1 MSQIINVY
9 GYDVHYIKKSDGT
22 IMYFAADIV
31 RQFNTKNGKKKRFT
45 HCLELNETK
54 ELIQVISENR
64 ERMSVNS
71 GVAVILDHPCN
82 TDKMT
87 KYLHVENVIEYVT
100 ISEINYGMVGYV
112 ACLDLLHYI
121 LCWCDMKFGY
131 TVYHFLSQEFEKG
144 NSPITEKLHN
154 EYYKLLEKTNE
165 LTDEVKSLQAEKKEI
180 IDKVKRETDTSYCD
194 YEIDRYITY
203 IYQKDNMTLEVK
215 KLSKKYN
222 KTAYKKFLY
231 DYFCDKMTKEQ
242 IDDAI
247 LNNQEPEFDDT
258 DLRIIYAKNNGV
270 GESFKRYIINM
281 LKEQLRGCSFIHKI
295 TLNKIIFNRSI
306 TVDDIIYIRKLCKQI
321 RTDVF
326 TYNPTK

>member
-1 MSQIINVY
+1 MTLIVNVY

-31 RQFNTKNGKKKRFT
+31 KQFNTKNNTRKQLRY
-45 HCLELNETK
+45 CLENRETK
-54 ELIQVISENR
+54 ELIEVISENSKK
-64 ERMSVNS
+64 SV
-71 GVAVILDHPCN
+71 VHPMQVIPPMGMVSRQN
-82 TDKMT
+82 VWN
-87 KYLHVENVIEYVT
+87 VENVIEYVKIEEDNWST
-100 ISEINYGMVGYV
+100 AGYV
-112 ACLDLLHYI
+112 VCLELLHHI
-121 LCWCDMKFGY
+121 LMWCDVKFGY
-131 TVYHFLSQEFEKG
+131 IVYHYLSEEFEKG
-144 NSPITEKLHN
+144 NSPITEKLHK
-154 EYYKLLEKTNE
+154 EYYKLLEKNNE
-165 LTDEVKSLQAEKKEI
+165 LTDEVNSLKAEKNEI
-180 IDKVKRETDTSYCD
+180 INRVKRETDTSYCD

-215 KLSKKYN
+215 KLSKNYN
-222 KTAYKKFLY
+222 KAAYKKFLY

-242 IDDAI
+242 IDAAI
-247 LNNQEPEFDDT
+247 LNNEEPEFDDT

-281 LKEQLRGCSFIHKI
+281 LKEKLRDCSFIHKI

-326 TYNPTK
+326 TYDPTK

>member
-1 MSQIINVY
+1 MTQIIDVY
-9 GYDVHYIKKSDGT
+9 GYNVHYIKKSDGT
-22 IMYFAADIV
+22 IMYFASDLIKM
-31 RQFNTKNGKKKRFT
+31 FNTRNNQKKRIS
-45 HCLELNETK
+45 HCLENKDTK
-54 ELIQVISENR
+54 ELIKVIAENLN
-64 ERMSVNS
+64 NS
-71 GVAVILDHPCN
+71 TGKTRYRKSDNGTLTRLNVW
-82 TDKMT
+82 
-87 KYLHVENVIEYVT
+87 HVENVIEYVK
-100 ISEINYGMVGYV
+100 IEEDNWAMAGYIV
-112 ACLDLLHYI
+112 CLELLHHI
-121 LCWCDMKFGY
+121 LMWCDVEFGY

-144 NSPITEKLHN
+144 NSPITEKLHK
-154 EYYKLLEKTNE
+154 EYYKLLEKNNE
-165 LTDEVKSLQAEKKEI
+165 LTDEVNSLKAEKNEI
-180 IDKVKRETDTSYCD
+180 INRVKRETDTSFCD

-215 KLSKKYN
+215 KLSKNYN
-222 KTAYKKFLY
+222 KAAYKKFLY

-242 IDDAI
+242 IDAAI

-281 LKEQLRGCSFIHKI
+281 LKEKLRDCSFIHKI

-326 TYNPTK
+326 TYDPTK

>member
-1 MSQIINVY
+1 MPLVINVY
-9 GYDVHYIKKSDGT
+9 GYNVHYIKKSDGT

-31 RQFNTKNGKKKRFT
+31 KQYNTKNGKKKQFKN
-45 HCLELNETK
+45 CLANKDTID
-54 ELIQVISENR
+54 LIQVIAENQEKMSGIPLAGISSEGYGFRQN
-64 ERMSVNS
+64 VW
-71 GVAVILDHPCN
+71 
-82 TDKMT
+82 
-87 KYLHVENVIEYVT
+87 HVENVIEYVK
-100 ISEINYGMVGYV
+100 IEENNWAMAGYV
-112 ACLDLLHYI
+112 VCLELLHHI
-121 LCWCDMKFGY
+121 LMWCDVKFGY
-131 TVYHFLSQEFEKG
+131 TVYHFLSQEFEKS
-144 NSPITEKLHN
+144 NSPITEKLHK
-154 EYYKLLEKTNE
+154 EYYKLLEKNNE
-165 LTDEVKSLQAEKKEI
+165 LTDEVNSLKAEKHEI
-180 IDKVKRETDTSYCD
+180 INKVKRDTDTSYCD

-215 KLSKKYN
+215 KLSKNYN
-222 KTAYKKFLY
+222 KAAYKKFLY

-242 IDDAI
+242 IDAAI
-247 LNNQEPEFDDT
+247 LNNEEPEFDDT

-281 LKEQLRGCSFIHKI
+281 LKEQLRNCSFIHKI